1 MDTVQGGRTI
11 YGGGEGAD
19 TKQDKTRHYTGGN
32 EHYTREGMDTTQCGD
47 GHYTRWTDNTQK
59 WGTIHDGRDGHYSMG
74 TDTTQWVM
82 DNIKGGAAT
91 MTCGYRHYTGCR
103 I

>member
-32 EHYTREGMDTTQCGD
+32 EHYNDGGH
-47 GHYTRWTDNTQK
+47 GHYTMWGRTLHNLVTDTKQWGDRHNTRWTDTTQK

-74 TDTTQWVM
+74 GQTLH
-82 DNIKGGAAT
+82 NG
-91 MTCGYRHYTGCR
+91 
-103 I
+103 